1 MRFVMMA
8 LVGLAGT
15 AEAQRPEAPPAEL
28 VVRAGHLLDVR
39 TGQWITDATIL
50 IRGDRI
56 TSVGSAAAAPAG
68 LRVVDLSGLW
78 VLPGLIDAHIHIND
92 EPQLRG
98 AEYHTASAARLAILG
113 VKNARKTVMAGFTSA
128 RSLGGNHFA
137 DVAVRD
143 AINAGEI
150 VGPRL
155 QVSGPMV
162 GGTGSH
168 CDYSFLA
175 PEFKYNDEGVADGAD
190 ALVGKTRE
198 GFKYGADWVK
208 FCASGGVSSRLA
220 LPDDVHQSPEEMNA
234 IVAEAHRRRKKAA
247 AHAHGTEAIK
257 LAVLAGVESIEHG
270 SMLDDEAIALMKQRG
285 TYLVAD
291 LYNGDWIIAN
301 GAANN
306 FSAASLAKARMLNP
320 VQRES
325 FRKAVAAGV
334 KVAFGTDAGT
344 MPHGLQARQFALY
357 AQYGLTPL
365 QAIQSATIWAAD
377 LLGWSDRVA
386 TLEAGKFADLVA
398 VREDPLG
405 NLDALTVVAFV
416 MKGGEVV
423 VPRREQSPR

>member
-8 LVGLAGT
+8 LLGLAGT

-68 LRVVDLSGLW
+68 LHVVDLSGLW

-306 FSAASLAKARMLNP
+306 FSAASLAKTRMLNP

-386 TLEAGKFADLVA
+386 TLEAGKFADLIA

-405 NLDALTVVAFV
+405 NLDALTAVAFV

-423 VPRREQSPR
+423 VPRSDQPPR